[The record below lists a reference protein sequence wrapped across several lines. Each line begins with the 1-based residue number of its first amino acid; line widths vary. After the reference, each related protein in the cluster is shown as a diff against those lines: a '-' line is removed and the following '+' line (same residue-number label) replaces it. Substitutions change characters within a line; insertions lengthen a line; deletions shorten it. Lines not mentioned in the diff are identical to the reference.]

1 MPTYITLA
9 NYTEQGVRNI
19 REAPKRLEAAKEL
32 LRGLGGDMKAF
43 YLTMGNY
50 DIVAVMDAPN
60 DEAAAGALLALGS
73 KGNVKTLTMRAFG
86 EAEFRRIVESLP

>member
-32 LRGLGGDMKAF
+32 LRRLGGDMTAF

-50 DIVAVMDAPN
+50 DIVAVVDAPN
-60 DEAAAGALLALGS
+60 DEAAASALLALGS